1 MSSPFAH
8 TLRSLEVDGA
18 RGARALAVLAVLLL
32 AAWST
37 WLLFARIP
45 VTEVSEDAR
54 VQVDAAGQELAVAIA
69 GRVLAV
75 RVGVGEHVAAGE
87 VVVELDDRDTRL
99 ALEL

>member
-32 AAWST
+32 AAWSG

-54 VQVDAAGQELAVAIA
+54 VQVDATGRELAVAIS

-75 RVGVGEHVAAGE
+75 RTGC
-87 VVVELDDRDTRL
+87 R
-99 ALEL
+99 